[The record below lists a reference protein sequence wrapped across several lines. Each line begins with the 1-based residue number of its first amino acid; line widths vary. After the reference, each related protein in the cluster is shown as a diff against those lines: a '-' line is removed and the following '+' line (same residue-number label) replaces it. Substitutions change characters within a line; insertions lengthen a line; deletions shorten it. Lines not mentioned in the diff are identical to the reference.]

1 MGTTRTREEP
11 TWSVKINAP
20 ADKVWPLV
28 SDLGRHEEWSTRP
41 YSRKH
46 SAIRQI
52 TVCEPMKRFE
62 VVSTA
67 AVPSTSGWTDRYDL
81 VEEGLSTTVV
91 KTMSRPSAKG
101 VGKLIHAITFPLI
114 VKPGV
119 QKGMN
124 SLKAKAE
131 DCGCRK
137 G

>member
-1 MGTTRTREEP
+1 MRDEP
-11 TWSVKINAP
+11 TWIVKINAP

-28 SDLGRHEEWSTRP
+28 SDLGRHAEWSPRP
-41 YSRKH
+41 YYWKH
-46 SAIRQI
+46 SAMRQI

-62 VVSTA
+62 VVSTGDTA
-67 AVPSTSGWTDRYDL
+67 STSAWTDRYDL

-91 KTMSRPSAKG
+91 KTMSRPTTKG
-101 VGKLIHAITFPLI
+101 VGKLLHAIAFPLI

-124 SLKAKAE
+124 TLKAKAE

-137 G
+137 D

>member
-1 MGTTRTREEP
+1 MREEP
-11 TWSVKINAP
+11 TWIVKINAP

-28 SDLGRHEEWSTRP
+28 SDLGRHAEWSTRP
-41 YSRKH
+41 YYRKH
-46 SAIRQI
+46 PAIRQI

-62 VVSTA
+62 VVSSDGA
-67 AVPSTSGWTDRYDL
+67 ASPSGWTDRYDL

-91 KTMSRPSAKG
+91 KTVSRPSAKG
-101 VGKLIHAITFPLI
+101 VGKLLHAIAFPLI

-124 SLKAKAE
+124 TLKAKAE